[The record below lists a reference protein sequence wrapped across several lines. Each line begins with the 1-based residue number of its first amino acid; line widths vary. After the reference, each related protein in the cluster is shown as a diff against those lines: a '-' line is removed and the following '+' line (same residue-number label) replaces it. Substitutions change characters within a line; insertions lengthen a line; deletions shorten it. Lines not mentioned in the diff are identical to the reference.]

1 MCAARRC
8 ESGAGRTIQLKGES
22 VAGQR
27 KYKFQETGRIGS
39 STLFGCAHSEN
50 HFTLRHN

>member
-1 MCAARRC
+1 MCAGGRC

-27 KYKFQETGRIGS
+27 KYSCSDSNIYYSIVE
-39 STLFGCAHSEN
+39 LCH
-50 HFTLRHN
+50 